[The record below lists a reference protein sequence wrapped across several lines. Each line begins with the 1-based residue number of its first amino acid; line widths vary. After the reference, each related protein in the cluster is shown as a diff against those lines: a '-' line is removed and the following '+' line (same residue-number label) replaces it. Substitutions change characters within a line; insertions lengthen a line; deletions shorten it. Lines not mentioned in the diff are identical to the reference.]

1 MDPDGPKVLT
11 QAFGPLQGVRV
22 ISSGSLIAQPFA
34 ATMAAEMGAEVIMV
48 ERPSGQGEDV
58 WRKLEFPITGDN
70 GNTVAAAWVQD
81 RRNSFHVTLDTGKPR
96 GQEIFLDL
104 LRQADIWMESSIP
117 GTYPAWGLDDET
129 ILKANPRLVIAHV
142 SGYGQDGNEDYLN
155 RASYD
160 FIGQGFGGMM
170 NLTGFAEPAS
180 PSRAAPWTGDF
191 ITALFCIWSSLAGY
205 IHAQRTGQGQVI
217 DLAQFEAI
225 HRVLAGTMVAYYYE
239 LGLNRERSGNAAGI
253 FQPYDTFQASD
264 GWVNLAG
271 LGGPFNRLCR
281 VIGLDPEE
289 ERWQRAT
296 TELDSPDGIEFDAI
310 LRGWVLERTVSEV
323 VETMNAAQVACCAI
337 MTARDMAED
346 RHYEARNVH
355 IEWEDVNLGRTV
367 KGTGVVPK
375 FSETPGKI
383 WRGSVPVGHD
393 NEMVFQQ
400 LLGIS
405 SADLAKLTE
414 DGII

>member
-1 MDPDGPKVLT
+1 MDPNGPKVLT
-11 QAFGPLQGVRV
+11 QAFGPLQGIRV
-22 ISSGSLIAQPFA
+22 ISSGTLIAQPFA

-70 GNTVAAAWVQD
+70 GNTVAAGWVQD
-81 RRNSFHVTLDTGKPR
+81 RRNSFHVTLDLSTPR

-117 GTYPAWGLDDET
+117 GTYSAWGLDDET
-129 ILKANPRLVIAHV
+129 ALKANPRLVIAHV
-142 SGYGQDGNEDYLN
+142 SGYGQDGMEDYLT

-160 FIGQGFGGMM
+160 FIGQGFGGSM
-170 NLTGFAEPAS
+170 NLTGFPDPAA

-217 DLAQFEAI
+217 DLAQYEAI
-225 HRVLAGTMVAYYYE
+225 HRVLAGTMVAYYE
-239 LGLNRERSGNAAGI
+239 LGVNRERSGNAAG
-253 FQPYDTFQASD
+253 FVQPYDTFQASD
-264 GWVNLAG
+264 GWVNVAA
-271 LGGPFNRLCR
+271 LGVPFNRLCG
-281 VIGLDPEE
+281 VIDLDPTE

-296 TELDSPDGIEFDAI
+296 TDLDSPDGIEFDAI
-310 LRGWVLERTVSEV
+310 LKGWVLERTVSEV
-323 VETMNAAQVACCAI
+323 VEIMNASQVPCCAI
-337 MTARDMAED
+337 MTPKDTAED
-346 RHYEARNVH
+346 PHYQARNVH

-367 KGTGVVPK
+367 KGTGVVPR

-393 NEMVFQQ
+393 NDLVFQQ
-400 LLGIS
+400 LLGLS
-405 SADLAKLTE
+405 SSELAKLAE